1 MLLSINRVYAIPR
14 ECRDAFAWLMDLC
27 KEIGIEV
34 SDINFTSTKH
44 GRFLKAEGTIRLRE
58 HTATFLVS
66 DAGGSMSVY
75 VKSFQTEYRVYH
87 ESLYD
92 IRATYPLGGVMEAQ
106 SMQEADAL
114 AEFMEGLFVDE

>member
-1 MLLSINRVYAIPR
+1 
-14 ECRDAFAWLMDLC
+14 
-27 KEIGIEV
+27 
-34 SDINFTSTKH
+34 
-44 GRFLKAEGTIRLRE
+44 
-58 HTATFLVS
+58 
-66 DAGGSMSVY
+66 MSVY

-92 IRATYPLGGVMEAQ
+92 VRPTYPLGGVMEAQ